1 MKKYLLIVVAMMA
14 VSAVF
19 AFQPSSMLIGG
30 TFEFKSEKDDSDA
43 DAFSTV
49 AFYPQLSGFVI
60 ENLSADLIVN
70 ILSQSTDGYKASSI
84 GLGAGAR
91 YFFRNLYGGADFTYA
106 INNENEEVKLL
117 ITTQKT
123 KYNAMYLTPKIGY
136 LAPILPNTYIDL
148 QGYYKLGLGEYTGD
162 YEDVDNEESCLG
174 IRLGVQFNLNI

>member
-136 LAPILPNTYIDL
+136 LAPSFPTPISTCKATTSWAWANTPVTMKMWTTKKAALAYAW
-148 QGYYKLGLGEYTGD
+148 E
-162 YEDVDNEESCLG
+162 C
-174 IRLGVQFNLNI
+174 NLT